1 MTLAELLDEIDLN
14 QVMESATRRCSP
26 EAILLQY
33 KVNFIYCILI
43 ILIVYQINKRKIN
56 FQIKMTH
63 LKEGELLKETI
74 RMLGL
79 QNKQQVNDASLKA
92 ACRACGVN
100 KVLLRLPDIFSYDK
114 QFFDKVLKV
123 YSKKLNIADGLNNLD
138 FNQLKSAICK
148 KCTSSQIVEIL
159 SEKLKQEEQEGI
171 KQSMPELSSL
181 NAMLKRLPMDVIISH
196 TVANE
201 ELIPAPV
208 VLDIALQNN
217 SSGDI
222 AQALKQSPVM
232 ARRVLD
238 KLWTSQFMVTHI
250 ENDDVSKESL
260 LNIFKSVCSKLT
272 AQELL
277 NAYHEVMTSKLND
290 VKKGKDVKDE
300 KD

>member
-1 MTLAELLDEIDLN
+1 M
-14 QVMESATRRCSP
+14 V
-26 EAILLQY
+26 
-33 KVNFIYCILI
+33 
-43 ILIVYQINKRKIN
+43 VYQINKRKIN
-56 FQIKMTH
+56 FQVKMAH
-63 LKEGELLKETI
+63 LKEAELLKETI

-79 QNKQQVNDASLKA
+79 QNNQQANDASLKA
-92 ACRACGVN
+92 ACRACGIN

-114 QFFDKVLKV
+114 QFFDKVLKL
-123 YSKKLNIADGLNNLD
+123 YNKKLNMADGLNSLD
-138 FNQLKSAICK
+138 FSQLKSAICK
-148 KCTSSQIVEIL
+148 KCTSSEIVEIL

-181 NAMLKRLPMDVIISH
+181 NAMLQRLPMDVIISH

-238 KLWTSQFMVTHI
+238 KLWTSQFTIAHI
-250 ENDDVSKESL
+250 ENDDLSKTNL

-272 AQELL
+272 THELL
-277 NAYHEVMTSKLND
+277 DAYHEAMTSKLNV
-290 VKKGKDVKDE
+290 VKKDFKDE
-300 KD
+300 KK

>member
-1 MTLAELLDEIDLN
+1 MA
-14 QVMESATRRCSP
+14 
-26 EAILLQY
+26 
-33 KVNFIYCILI
+33 
-43 ILIVYQINKRKIN
+43 
-56 FQIKMTH
+56 H
-63 LKEGELLKETI
+63 LKETELVKETI

-123 YSKKLNIADGLNNLD
+123 YSKKLNVTDFVNTFD
-138 FNQLKSAICK
+138 FNQLKNVVCQKI
-148 KCTSSQIVEIL
+148 TSSELIEML
-159 SEKLKQEEQEGI
+159 SEKLKQEEQDGI
-171 KQSMPELSSL
+171 KQPMTELSSL
-181 NAMLKRLPMDVIISH
+181 DAMLQRLPMDVIISH

-201 ELIPAPV
+201 ELIPAQV

-222 AQALKQSPVM
+222 AQALKQSPVL

-238 KLWTSQFMVTHI
+238 KLWTSQFTIAHI
-250 ENDDVSKESL
+250 ENDETSKECL

-277 NAYHEVMTSKLND
+277 NAYHEAMTNKLIIKNEN
-290 VKKGKDVKDE
+290 K
-300 KD
+300 

>member
-1 MTLAELLDEIDLN
+1 MA
-14 QVMESATRRCSP
+14 
-26 EAILLQY
+26 
-33 KVNFIYCILI
+33 
-43 ILIVYQINKRKIN
+43 
-56 FQIKMTH
+56 H
-63 LKEGELLKETI
+63 LKETELVKETI

-123 YSKKLNIADGLNNLD
+123 YSKKLNVTDFVNAFD
-138 FNQLKSAICK
+138 FNQLRSAICQK
-148 KCTSSQIVEIL
+148 ITSSELIEML
-159 SEKLKQEEQEGI
+159 SEKLKREEQDGI
-171 KQSMPELSSL
+171 KQPMTELSSL
-181 NAMLKRLPMDVIISH
+181 DAMLQRLPMDVIISH

-201 ELIPAPV
+201 ELIPAQV

-222 AQALKQSPVM
+222 AQALKQSPVL

-238 KLWTSQFMVTHI
+238 KLWTSQFTIAHI
-250 ENDDVSKESL
+250 ENDEISKESL
-260 LNIFKSVCSKLT
+260 LNIFKSVSSKLT

-277 NAYHEVMTSKLND
+277 NAYHEAMTNKLI
-290 VKKGKDVKDE
+290 VKNENK
-300 KD
+300 